1 MGPTSTVLTMMA
13 LYWSGQGLGYALNI
27 IPNHDTYETHSLV
40 SAPSNGLRDWGE
52 QQLLGS
58 GNHTT
63 DGGLWSTIV
72 ATLWGGMNF
81 QIEHHLFPSVSHVHY
96 PAISK
101 IVRETCAEFNLP
113 YTTHSW
119 FHAIRSF
126 GKMLV
131 ALSLRSSYR
140 PSDASPPKQRKQD

>member
-1 MGPTSTVLTMMA
+1 AVSHEVDECVEHEKSVLDTLKA
-13 LYWSGQGLGYALNI
+13 NEAKGIVNQGG
-27 IPNHDTYETHSLV
+27 LV
-40 SAPSNGLRDWGE
+40 DWGAH
-52 QQLLGS
+52 QVRASHNYSADSLLS
-58 GNHTT
+58 LHFS
-63 DGGLWSTIV
+63 GGLN
-72 ATLWGGMNF
+72 L

-140 PSDASPPKQRKQD
+140 PSDAPPPKQRKQD